1 MWNVNIKRGA
11 IWSTKS
17 INQYE
22 DNYIGMTAGTSLI
35 LIVNAFID
43 EYGNRKIVYFKIS
56 NICPKLSL
64 TKSIIINN
72 YTKYIVL
79 DNIFTGQQEALDSF
93 VANVSSIEMTD
104 IIKTANKYF
113 NLTMHTKNIETKNIE
128 TKNTAINSC
137 QRRIYKFGIDI
148 YVTENDNVTISES
161 NKLILSESAK
171 QDIIYNSKTDEDIR
185 ILCDKYMIYPAAAI
199 RNIRNRLVYQH
210 KQKEG

>member
-1 MWNVNIKRGA
+1 MWNVNMRRGA

-22 DNYIGMTAGTSLI
+22 SNYIGMTAGSSLVLI
-35 LIVNAFID
+35 LNAFTD
-43 EYGNRKIVYFKIS
+43 EFGNRKIVYFRIS
-56 NICPKLSL
+56 NVPPKLSL
-64 TKSIIINN
+64 TQQIYVDKNI
-72 YTKYIVL
+72 KYVIL
-79 DNIFTGQQEALDSF
+79 DNILTGQQESLESF
-93 VANVSSIEMTD
+93 ITDLPMLEMAHIT
-104 IIKTANKYF
+104 KTANTYF
-113 NLTMHTKNIETKNIE
+113 NLITKTKKPKFEIQKEEFN
-128 TKNTAINSC
+128 NNC

-148 YVTENDNVTISES
+148 YVTENDNVSVSES

-171 QDIIYNSKTDEDIR
+171 QDIIYNSKTEEDIR